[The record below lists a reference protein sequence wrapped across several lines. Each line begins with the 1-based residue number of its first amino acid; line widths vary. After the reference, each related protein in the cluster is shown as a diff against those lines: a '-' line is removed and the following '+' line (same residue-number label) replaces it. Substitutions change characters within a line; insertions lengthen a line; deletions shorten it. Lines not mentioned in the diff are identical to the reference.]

1 MGPMLRELYQYP
13 EKGFLGD
20 RFFLYRRGPAL
31 VQYSHSFED
40 LERFAHNPNDP
51 AVSSPDEASL
61 FSIPDRRYK
70 S

>member
-20 RFFLYRRGPAL
+20 KFFLYRRGPTL
-31 VQYSHSFED
+31 VQYALVRGPGEIRP
-40 LERFAHNPNDP
+40 LPERPRRIR
-51 AVSSPDEASL
+51 SPDEASL

-70 S
+70 P

>member
-1 MGPMLRELYQYP
+1 MLRELYQYP

-40 LERFAHNPNDP
+40 LERFAPNNDP
-51 AVSSPDEASL
+51 AVSSPNEASL